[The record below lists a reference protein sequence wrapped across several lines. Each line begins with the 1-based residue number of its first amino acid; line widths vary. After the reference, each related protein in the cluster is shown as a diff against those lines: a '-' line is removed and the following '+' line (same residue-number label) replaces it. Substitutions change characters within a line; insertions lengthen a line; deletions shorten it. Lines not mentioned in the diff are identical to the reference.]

1 MLPIIVDKV
10 DNLPYWPRHTN
21 KKEEFLDMGSYSQM
35 TVGKKLRKKQCEFL
49 RDPEGFTEEIT
60 SGAATNFVTEISAWF
75 IINIIIMSCN
85 LCFSM
90 LT

>member
-21 KKEEFLDMGSYSQM
+21 KKEEFLDMGSFSQM
-35 TVGKKLRKKQCEFL
+35 TVGKNLRKKQCEFL
-49 RDPEGFTEEIT
+49 RDPEGFTDKKT
-60 SGAATNFVTEISAWF
+60 SGAATNFFTEISAWF
-75 IINIIIMSCN
+75 LIIMSFN
-85 LCFSM
+85 LCFSL